1 MAHQTSILKNDPLD
15 DAELEFLEKFLLN
28 RVDDDAFTEGKD
40 EGVFDI
46 STLDGL
52 LTAIVS
58 GPSSILPSQWLPSLW
73 GDFPHTWETQEEFEK
88 IFNLLVRHM
97 NSIARLLVEQP
108 EVFEPLF
115 LTREVSGKTHL
126 IVDEWCEGF
135 RRGIE
140 LDQEG
145 WLTGENEVTILLTP
159 ILAFTG
165 SRNWR
170 AHDFKPEEVERLQN
184 TITPNVRHLH
194 AYWLARRTPA
204 GASPVPQRRS
214 SEPKVGRNAPCPCGS
229 GKKYKQCCL
238 H

>member
-1 MAHQTSILKNDPLD
+1 MTQQSFKQINEPLD
-15 DAELEFLEKFLLN
+15 DAELEFLDQFLLN
-28 RVDDDAFTEGKD
+28 RLDDDLETDGKD

-52 LTAIVS
+52 LTAIVI
-58 GPSSILPSQWLPSLW
+58 GPATILPSQWLPSLW
-73 GDFPHTWETQEEFEK
+73 GDFPHTWATQEEFEK

-97 NSIARLLVEQP
+97 NSIASVLMEQP
-108 EVFEPLF
+108 EDFEPLF

-135 RRGIE
+135 WRGTE
-140 LDQEG
+140 LDKTG
-145 WLTGENEVTILLTP
+145 WLTGETEVTILLTP
-159 ILAFTG
+159 ILAFT
-165 SRNWR
+165 SAKNWR

-184 TITPNVRHLH
+184 TITPNVCALH
-194 AYWLARRTPA
+194 AYWLSRRTPA
-204 GASPVPQRRS
+204 RASPVPRRRS
-214 SEPKVGRNAPCPCGS
+214 DPKISRNAPCPCGS